1 MISSLSVIY
10 PPRPKGKIAP
20 NDLSFYE
27 KTNDWIVQR
36 KFNGSR
42 AIVYISESREVS
54 LFSRHG
60 RPFFNF
66 DLDIS
71 IKKELLEVLDLDDGK
86 DYWLDGE
93 LMNKGKNPSN
103 EIIFF
108 DILHAGRYLFYK
120 PSQEERLELLNNV
133 CRSPKILCESNLS
146 LKMSSR
152 FYMAENFKSCFKEKF
167 QECLSNPKIEGLV
180 LRKRKFG
187 LDNLGTKEYETK
199 NLIRC
204 RKPFSKLKGYEF

>member
-152 FYMAENFKSCFKEKF
+152 FYMAENFKKVVLKKNFK
-167 QECLSNPKIEGLV
+167 SV
-180 LRKRKFG
+180 
-187 LDNLGTKEYETK
+187 Y
-199 NLIRC
+199 LIL
-204 RKPFSKLKGYEF
+204 KLKVLF